1 MEEIAPS
8 GQDVIFRQCAI
19 VGFELDAHFQFVE
32 VAAWFEIVIALRV
45 ERGPIADRAIQGADI
60 DEVKGLRVRPR
71 KSDIIYLKLAVRR
84 SELGLNGGE
93 VNAKDL
99 GARVFYRWS

>member
-1 MEEIAPS
+1 MEE
-8 GQDVIFRQCAI
+8 
-19 VGFELDAHFQFVE
+19 
-32 VAAWFEIVIALRV
+32 AAWFEIVIALRV

-60 DEVKGLRVRPR
+60 DEVKGLRVRPW
-71 KSDIIYLKLAVRR
+71 KSDIIYFKLAVRR

-93 VNAKDL
+93 VNAKYL